1 MWAIWSSRNN
11 WTHGRKPY
19 DPKQSLRMA
28 KEALAVIEIPSKL
41 TAVLPGH
48 GWRPPEADV
57 VKINTDAGL
66 SFEARK
72 GGAGGVARTASTF
85 LGAWSKP
92 YFGVTDPLIAEAMAL
107 RDGVIFARLRGFQKV
122 VMEVDCLEVVNL
134 WNDRHGAR
142 SVVTPILLDIGEL
155 SLSFESFVIN
165 HVSRSANTPAHLC
178 AKRACTLM
186 VMSSWLDGVPD
197 FLVVSIQAD
206 QAGAVVV

>member
-1 MWAIWSSRNN
+1 
-11 WTHGRKPY
+11 
-19 DPKQSLRMA
+19 
-28 KEALAVIEIPSKL
+28 
-41 TAVLPGH
+41 
-48 GWRPPEADV
+48 V

-66 SFEARK
+66 SFDARK

-92 YFGVTDPLIAEAMAL
+92 YFGETDPLIAEAMAL

-122 VMEVDCLEVVNL
+122 VMEVVNL

-155 SLSFESFVIN
+155 SLSFDSFVIN
-165 HVSRSANTPAHLC
+165 HVTRSANTPAHLC
-178 AKRACTLM
+178 AKHACTLM
-186 VMSSWLDGVPD
+186 VTSSWLDGVPD
-197 FLVVSIQAD
+197 FLVVSIQAY